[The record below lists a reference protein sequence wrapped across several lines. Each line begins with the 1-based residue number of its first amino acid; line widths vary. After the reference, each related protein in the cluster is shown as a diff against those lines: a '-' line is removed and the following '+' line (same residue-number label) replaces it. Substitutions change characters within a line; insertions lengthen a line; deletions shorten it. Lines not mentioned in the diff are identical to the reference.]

1 MINLNSKSNLEK
13 GKFMVEVGEKT
24 ELKGKNI

>member
-1 MINLNSKSNLEK
+1 MINLNSTKNPEK
-13 GKFMVEVGEKT
+13 GKFMVEVGKKT